1 MSLVQQQLMTTPGIP
16 SLIPVRGSLAM
27 IVLVLTAANLRAG
40 DITGRVSD
48 PKTGNYVVGASIL
61 DVGTNRETISDREGR
76 YSLRGLPAG
85 PTTLLID
92 SIGYDTKSE
101 KVLVPESGSIELN
114 VLLGSEV
121 VQLGTFTVEG
131 ARMGRAKALQQ
142 KRTALKFKDIIS
154 ADAVGNLP
162 DRNVAEALSRVAA
175 SV

>member
-1 MSLVQQQLMTTPGIP
+1 
-16 SLIPVRGSLAM
+16 M

-40 DITGRVSD
+40 DITGRDSD

-131 ARMGRAKALQQ
+131 VRMGRTKALQQ